1 MDFDDVIKK
10 DKRKFFE
17 YYCESI
23 KQKQLI
29 INTFI
34 VKEPL
39 KPITIKMMLF
49 IMNILLYFVINGLF
63 YNEEYISEVYH
74 LEEEEKFFSFFKRSV
89 NRIVYTTIVTV
100 IVNFIIEFFYIEE
113 KKLKGIFNREKEDL
127 ISLQCEVALLIKN
140 IHNSYIS
147 YIILSFILFFM
158 FLYYILCFNYVYPY
172 IQGEWIKSSIIIV
185 IIIQLLSF
193 LYSIVETILRV
204 ISFQLKNE
212 KIYKLSKILN

>member
-204 ISFQLKNE
+204 ISFQLKN
-212 KIYKLSKILN
+212 I